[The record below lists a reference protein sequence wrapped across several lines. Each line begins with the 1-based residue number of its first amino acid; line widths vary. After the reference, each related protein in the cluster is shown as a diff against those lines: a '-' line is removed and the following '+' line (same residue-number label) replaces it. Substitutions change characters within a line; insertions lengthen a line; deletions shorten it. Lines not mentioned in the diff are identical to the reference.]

1 MAVTYALFLQRFP
14 ELSTTKL
21 DSYDG
26 AYSGASVLI
35 NTEVYDTRADEALL
49 LLTAHYVVLAKNS
62 GNPGAVTM
70 EKVGDLS
77 RQFSSSS
84 SSGLDS
90 TSYGQAFLS
99 LRKRVHK
106 VPFLII

>member
-14 ELSTTKL
+14 ELSTVKEAE
-21 DSYDG
+21 YDG

-35 NTEVYDTRADEALL
+35 KTEIYDSKADEALL
-49 LLTAHYVVLAKNS
+49 LLTAHYVILGQRKGKAGTITS
-62 GNPGAVTM
+62 

-77 RQFSSSS
+77 RTFDSNEAED
-84 SSGLDS
+84 LHS